1 MHFPACSRMRG
12 RHRFQAGQPSG
23 RIGCTINI
31 SANRGYGPGF
41 CLTLGL
47 GFGYF
52 CPPVLSIDCFT
63 GIPESERGTLW
74 PSPTATLR
82 ARRTSLLRHARI
94 HTPRVSFPPW
104 CCTTLPGF
112 NLVVLSLFDLQP
124 LHCQLLHFPRNIL
137 QASVLSHTR
146 ARRGTC
152 HEPLRMTFP
161 ALPLFADH
169 AAVVHDAI
177 VVSPGR

>member
-1 MHFPACSRMRG
+1 MQG
-12 RHRFQAGQPSG
+12 RHRSQAGQPSG
-23 RIGCTINI
+23 WIGCTINI
-31 SANRGYGPGF
+31 SANRGYRPGF

-52 CPPVLSIDCFT
+52 CPPVLSINCFT

-74 PSPTATLR
+74 PSPTATSH
-82 ARRTSLLRHARI
+82 ARRTSHLRHARI

-104 CCTTLPGF
+104 CCTSLLVF
-112 NLVVLSLFDLQP
+112 NLVVLSLFDFQP
-124 LHCQLLHFPRNIL
+124 SHFHFLHFPRNIL
-137 QASVLSHTR
+137 QTSVLSHTC

-152 HEPLRMTFP
+152 HDPLRMTFP
-161 ALPLFADH
+161 ALPLFADR